1 MTKQELIARVYELEL
16 ARRAA
21 MRRPRSNGSGDL
33 TRKDIA
39 EIVDSVF
46 AEVADYF
53 VRTKLGADRDGR
65 KSGVRFT
72 YPGFGTFTKRRR
84 PARPGRNPR
93 TGEVVPIPPT
103 ITVSFTVGSELKSEL
118 NVPPPSRGK
127 KRG

>member
-21 MRRPRSNGSGDL
+21 MRRPRPNGNGDL
-33 TRKDIA
+33 TRKDVA

-46 AEVADYF
+46 AEVGDYF
-53 VRTKLGADRDGR
+53 VRTKLGGGER

-84 PARPGRNPR
+84 PARPGRNPK

-103 ITVSFTVGSELKSEL
+103 ITVAFTVGRELKQEL
-118 NVPPPSRGK
+118 NMPPVARGK

>member
-16 ARRAA
+16 ARRAG
-21 MRRPRSNGSGDL
+21 MRRARSTGNGEL
-33 TRKDIA
+33 TRKDVA

-53 VRTKLGADRDGR
+53 IRTKLGPERDGR
-65 KSGVRFT
+65 KSSVRFT

-93 TGEVVPIPPT
+93 TGELVPIPPT
-103 ITVSFTVGSELKSEL
+103 ITVSFTVGSELKTEL
-118 NVPPPSRGK
+118 NAAPVARNK